1 MMLASTKRGKTVIHK
16 KTARYK
22 KNVMRKPLV
31 IGVMAALGV
40 SVAMADEDVAKLPE
54 GLLVYGKVN
63 VSLQHDLDYDFQKTH
78 KEHHRDWNT
87 QWHSNSSRLGAKGK
101 TSLTDDL
108 SVIYKAEYEVAANDG
123 YGKEKDFVSLR
134 EVYAGLSS
142 ETYGTVEGGKLD
154 SPLKM
159 LQTRVDLFGDLVAA
173 DAKYLMP
180 GKNRDSFTYL
190 YKTPV
195 WSGFQF
201 AAATI
206 DFKRLDNESSK
217 PVDQRGSSLSLS
229 WEGNDLLTS
238 KDSLYVAV
246 ARDNG
251 VRDLDNNRIAIQYKW
266 KDFTVGALAQA
277 THRRAPGKTF
287 VTGDREE
294 NGYFMN
300 AGWDITDKDTVKVQ
314 WGRSQQ
320 VEKDGSLLALGY
332 EHRFTKNLKLY
343 VYHGEIGGDEVAS
356 SKSDRTLQTTG
367 IGVDYKF
374 DLLRL

>member
-1 MMLASTKRGKTVIHK
+1 MIRKT
-16 KTARYK
+16 R
-22 KNVMRKPLV
+22 VMRKPLV

-40 SVAMADEDVAKLPE
+40 SVAMADEDVTKLPE

-108 SVIYKAEYEVAANDG
+108 SVIYKAEYEIAANDG

-142 ETYGTVEGGKLD
+142 ETYGTIEGGKLD

-229 WEGNDLLTS
+229 WEGSDLLTG

-332 EHRFTKNLKLY
+332 EHRFTKNLKMY

-374 DLLRL
+374 DLLKL